1 MNPMTNHNLGQMTHA
16 EYEGRYKSLAPAS
29 TASVMPKIAYFLTSA
44 LILLIPFA
52 L

>member
-16 EYEGRYKSLAPAS
+16 EYEGRYTQTTSVS
-29 TASVMPKIAYFLTSA
+29 TANIMPKVAYLLTFA
-44 LILLIPFA
+44 AIILMPFV

>member
-16 EYEGRYKSLAPAS
+16 EYEGRYTNLTPAS
-29 TASVMPKIAYFLTSA
+29 TASAMPKIAYLLTSA
-44 LILLIPFA
+44 LIVLIPFA

>member
-16 EYEGRYKSLAPAS
+16 EYEGRYTK
-29 TASVMPKIAYFLTSA
+29 TASVSTSNAMPKVAYLLTFA
-44 LILLIPFA
+44 AMLLMPFA